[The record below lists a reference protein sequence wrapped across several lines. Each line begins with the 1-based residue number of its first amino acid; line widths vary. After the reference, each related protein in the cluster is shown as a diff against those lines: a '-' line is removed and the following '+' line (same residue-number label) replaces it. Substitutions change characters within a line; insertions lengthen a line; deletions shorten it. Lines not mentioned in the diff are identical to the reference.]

1 MLHIRLIFHFFLLK
15 VLNSL
20 NKIIDHS
27 KFDAFINYNAKKIIL
42 SKFSP
47 RYPFIDRTNPLSKMI
62 FRDDPNNRYGHEP
75 ELCHLLDMLLKNDDT
90 FLDIGS
96 ASGYFSIYVC
106 SRKGFSG
113 KCIAFEPQ
121 KQMFD
126 IINKLKKGLG
136 YEDKIFAHNFAISN
150 KKGSTGFLITPDTGN
165 SYITNNKKGKGEF
178 IKIKTETLDNLKM
191 QRVNFL
197 KIDVEAFEKEVIE
210 GGVNTISRDKPY
222 LFIESW
228 ITDKDKEGKKIFYLL
243 EKLNYKL
250 FLPGWLQK
258 KSTFHIGIGPNF
270 DMKYFSLFP
279 IHENDRKHFPTNPIN
294 IFACHISKI
303 KNLGV
308 SYNNEL

>member
-1 MLHIRLIFHFFLLK
+1 MIKFRLYFHFILVIFLK
-15 VLNSL
+15 VTGIIFLRILYHLILIKLYKYKGIKKVNSQ
-20 NKIIDHS
+20 
-27 KFDAFINYNAKKIIL
+27 FDIFITSNLLKIIL

-62 FRDDPNNRYGHEP
+62 FHDDPNNRYGHEP

-96 ASGYFSIYVC
+96 ASGYFSIYVS

-150 KKGSTGFLITPDTGN
+150 KKGSTGFLITPDKGN
-165 SYITNNKKGKGEF
+165 SYITNNSKGKGEF
-178 IKIKTETLDNLKM
+178 IKIKTETLDNLKI

-210 GGVNTISRDKPY
+210 GGLNTISRDKPY

-228 ITDKDKEGKKIFYLL
+228 ITDKDKEVKI
-243 EKLNYKL
+243 
-250 FLPGWLQK
+250 
-258 KSTFHIGIGPNF
+258 
-270 DMKYFSLFP
+270 YF
-279 IHENDRKHFPTNPIN
+279 I
-294 IFACHISKI
+294 
-303 KNLGV
+303 
-308 SYNNEL
+308 Y